1 MSRAAEIA
9 YAEIRGLILS
19 GEALPGTRLKEE
31 ELAARCG
38 VSRTPVRDAL
48 RRLEGELY
56 VVRNGAS
63 RIFVADWQAE
73 DLDELFALRGM
84 IEAHAAARAATRIG
98 PETLAALEAANAR
111 LEAAVA
117 APEPDIP
124 AFLEANRRFHDL
136 VVEAAASPRLP
147 AVLALLVEQP
157 IVRRTAQHY
166 GRDALERSA
175 AEHAELIRALAARD
189 SEWARGV
196 MTGHI
201 RRAYHAFV
209 EASRRAPDPVPA
221 PAR

>member
-1 MSRAAEIA
+1 MSRAAETA

-48 RRLEGELY
+48 RRLESELY

-63 RIFVADWQAE
+63 RIFVADWRAE

-84 IEAHAAARAATRIG
+84 IEAHAAARAATRIDA
-98 PETLAALEAANAR
+98 ESLAALETANAR
-111 LEAAVA
+111 LTAAVA
-117 APEPDIP
+117 TSVPDIP
-124 AFLEANRRFHDL
+124 TFLAANRRFHDII
-136 VVEAAASPRLP
+136 VAAAGSPRLP

-166 GRDALERSA
+166 CRDALERSA
-175 AEHAELIRALAARD
+175 AEHAELVHALAARD
-189 SEWARGV
+189 PEWARAV

-209 EASRRAPDPVPA
+209 EASRAAPVRAT
-221 PAR
+221 

>member
-1 MSRAAEIA
+1 MASRAADIA

-19 GEALPGTRLKEE
+19 GEAPPGTRLKEE
-31 ELAARCG
+31 ELASRCG

-48 RRLEGELY
+48 RRLEGELF

-63 RIFVADWQAE
+63 RMFVADWQAE

-84 IEAHAAARAATRIG
+84 IEAHAAARAALRIG
-98 PETLAALEAANAR
+98 PEALAELEAVNAR
-111 LEAAVA
+111 LGEAVA
-117 APEPDIP
+117 GPTPDI
-124 AFLEANRRFHDL
+124 ATFLEANRRFHDL
-136 VVEAAASPRLP
+136 VIAAAESPRLP

-166 GRDALERSA
+166 GREALERSA
-175 AEHAELIRALAARD
+175 AEHAELVRALAARD
-189 SEWARGV
+189 PEWARGV

-209 EASRRAPDPVPA
+209 EASRVA
-221 PAR
+221 PARAR